1 MEEYYDGGCQPFY
14 YYYHRDDDD
23 DDDADMTRF
32 TPTTKTAAVEEDQAK
47 DMLRVMLQ
55 QEAFYYQPHQQQ
67 RLWDYIDPLDRQKLV
82 RWCRQVMDYCKLD
95 RSLVEVV
102 MNYTD
107 RYVAAEAAQQRGAG
121 DSCYYYWTWTRYQLV
136 AMTAVYTTVKIFGV
150 EAMDP
155 LLVSL
160 KLSRGAYTVA
170 EIERQERDLL
180 RVLQWKMNPPTTAGV
195 LGLYL
200 DLVARALALPLS
212 QQYAVYDCAME
223 QAMASLEYDGTG
235 IAATS
240 LSSLS
245 SLHPPTTTNTTI
257 NRRPSAVAFA
267 ALVTALRLKTY
278 ASHEKIAWATS
289 LLPVPYSSDQSSII
303 ITKQQPEPEPQQQ
316 QQQQVLRPP
325 HIFGSPRSVTFP
337 TVVMLPLR

>member
-1 MEEYYDGGCQPFY
+1 MEEYYDGGCQHY
-14 YYYHRDDDD
+14 YYYHRDDYDD
-23 DDDADMTRF
+23 DDDADMTTRF
-32 TPTTKTAAVEEDQAK
+32 TPTTKTAAAKEDQAK

-67 RLWDYIDPLDRQKLV
+67 RLWDHIDPLDRQKLV

-107 RYVAAEAAQQRGAG
+107 RYVAADAAQQRGAAG
-121 DSCYYYWTWTRYQLV
+121 DSCYYCYWTRTRYQLV

-180 RVLQWKMNPPTTAGV
+180 RVLQWKVNPPTTAGV

-235 IAATS
+235 IAAAA
-240 LSSLS
+240 SSS
-245 SLHPPTTTNTTI
+245 SLHPPTATTI

-278 ASHEKIAWATS
+278 ASQEKIAWATS
-289 LLPVPYSSDQSSII
+289 LLPVPYSSDRSCTIVA
-303 ITKQQPEPEPQQQ
+303 KQQPEPQQL
-316 QQQQVLRPP
+316 QQQVLMRPP

-337 TVVMLPLR
+337 TVVMLLPLR